1 MEKRKLDKD
10 LYNGFI
16 KLHILYHAAKGKIFG
31 LWIITELRRHGYD
44 LSPGT
49 LYPIL
54 HRMEGKGY
62 LKSKKEIV
70 KGKIRRIYSITTLG
84 NNTLS
89 DAKNKVKE
97 LFGELF
103 EHDEK

>member
-62 LKSKKEIV
+62 LKSKKKIV
-70 KGKIRRIYSITTLG
+70 KGKIRRIYSITPLG

-89 DAKNKVKE
+89 DAKNKIKE

>member
-16 KLHILYHAAKGKIFG
+16 KLHILYHASQGNIFG
-31 LWIITELRRHGYD
+31 FWIIAELRHHGYD

-49 LYPIL
+49 LYPML

-62 LKSKKEIV
+62 LKSEKQIV
-70 KGKIRRIYSITTLG
+70 NGKTRRVYCITPLG
-84 NNTLS
+84 NSTLS

-103 EHDEK
+103 EHD

>member
-16 KLHILYHAAKGKIFG
+16 KLHILYHAAKEKIFG

-62 LKSKKEIV
+62 LKSKKKIV
-70 KGKIRRIYSITTLG
+70 KGKIRRIYSITPLG
-84 NNTLS
+84 NSTLS
-89 DAKNKVKE
+89 DAKNKIKE